1 MLRTSEFGTATGS
14 VTEFDKH
21 VGLGTI
27 TSDNGAA
34 YPFHCT
40 ALTDG
45 SRDIAVGTKVSFTIV
60 AGHHGR
66 YEATQINV

>member
-1 MLRTSEFGTATGS
+1 MITADDAT
-14 VTEFDKH
+14 T
-21 VGLGTI
+21 
-27 TSDNGAA
+27 

-45 SRDIAVGTKVSFTIV
+45 SRDIAVGTQVTFTIV

-66 YEATQINV
+66 FEATQISE